1 MSSISSLLATAIAAI
16 MPFAGSTGPVD
27 AQDQLSQ
34 LEPAETAQT
43 GPAEAGDRN
52 AQDEQPGAH
61 AEKGRITGDKEDV
74 INGEGEGADEVD
86 PGFNGGNL
94 QTGKLAV
101 QRELA
106 LATQEVGHEFMNI
119 EFKDQHSAH
128 LTFPETYHPD
138 KDEAAVQ
145 RVMDALKING
155 YDNIT
160 AAY

>member
-1 MSSISSLLATAIAAI
+1 MSSVSSLLATAIAAI

-34 LEPAETAQT
+34 PEPAETAQT
-43 GPAEAGDRN
+43 GPVEAGDQN
-52 AQDEQPGAH
+52 AQDQQPGAH

-74 INGEGEGADEVD
+74 INGEGEGATEVD

-94 QTGKLAV
+94 QSGKLAV
-101 QRELA
+101 ERELA
-106 LATQEVGHEFMNI
+106 LATQEAGHEFMNI
-119 EFKDQHSAH
+119 EFKDDHSAH
-128 LTFPETYHPD
+128 LTFPETYNPD

>member
-1 MSSISSLLATAIAAI
+1 MSSISSWLATVIAAV

-34 LEPAETAQT
+34 PDPAETSQSA
-43 GPAEAGDRN
+43 PSEAGEQRVLD
-52 AQDEQPGAH
+52 QQPGAH

-74 INGEGEGADEVD
+74 INGAAEGSDDVD

-94 QTGKLAV
+94 QSGKLAV

-119 EFKDQHSAH
+119 EFEDDHSAH
-128 LTFPETYHPD
+128 LTFPETYNPE

-145 RVMDALKING
+145 RVMDALKVNG
-155 YDNIT
+155 YENIT